1 MPQTSAFTE
10 LLRRPKLQ
18 THTYRNKGQEH
29 SLSLRS
35 DIEVILLGQ
44 AEKFTFEYWL
54 YSLVLFLDIF
64 LGL

>member
-1 MPQTSAFTE
+1 M
-10 LLRRPKLQ
+10 Q

-64 LGL
+64 LDL